1 MRTIDQYFDEFTS
14 VNGSNIGYP
23 VMYDYPENEPDP
35 ILDSYIQF
43 EDPEAER
50 VMVNA
55 FGKNGKITYRQAKN
69 VTDNTWIQTFGISI
83 TGAKNWKSIPTNTLL
98 KNISKFNEFKYFT
111 RLKNPFYITSDNK
124 LASFVNSSL
133 QEITYPDTMT
143 MVPRYS
149 CYNCTK
155 LTKVT
160 LGKNIKNLGSSC
172 FSDCT
177 NLTTIIGGENLQIVN
192 DYAFYNNTS
201 LTNISGLDVSK
212 LTNIGDYAFYN
223 TKLYSNFI
231 KNGVINLDS
240 IKGLRGTPISLYGE
254 TIPSDI
260 KHITLKLGK
269 NLNTI
274 INNLGG
280 YSNTFDVLQE
290 DTIILPIKYS
300 IDLDPE
306 NKYLILNKYDGYQV
320 LLLPLKEVIT
330 NTKNFQKINKAYK
343 PSTNM
348 DNLFACIGTG
358 LDENYPSIIKYPE
371 GIEMMMAGSNRSQLQ
386 ISDKLMTIVF
396 PESLKHIGDRFMQY
410 ANSVETLVFKSTEPP
425 LCNEIFMS
433 YNKNLTKVYVPKA
446 SIDKYKNNFKYILGN
461 KTNQQLLA
469 IEDMPE
475 DLKAKLL

>member
-43 EDPEAER
+43 EDPEAEK
-50 VMVNA
+50 VMANA
-55 FGKNGKITYRQAKN
+55 FGKNGKLTYRQAKN
-69 VTDNTWIQTFGISI
+69 ITDKTWIQTFGVSI
-83 TGAKNWKSIPTNTLL
+83 KGLYYTQILVDPF

-111 RLKNPFYITSDNK
+111 GLKNPFAITSDLK
-124 LASFVNSSL
+124 LAAFINSKSL
-133 QEITYPDTMT
+133 QEITFPDTITRVSKASFYMC
-143 MVPRYS
+143 S
-149 CYNCTK
+149 K
-155 LTKVT
+155 LNKVT
-160 LGKNIKNLGSSC
+160 LGKNIKIFDTNC
-172 FSDCT
+172 FYKCS

-192 DYAFYNNTS
+192 DYAFYEDTN

-212 LTNIGDYAFYN
+212 LTHIGDYAFFS
-223 TKLYSNFI
+223 TKLIPIFTKDGI
-231 KNGVINLDS
+231 INLDN
-240 IKGLRGTPISLYGE
+240 IIGLKGNPFDLDPSN
-254 TIPSDI
+254 IPNNI

-269 NLNTI
+269 NLNNI
-274 INNLGG
+274 INNNNG
-280 YSNTFDVLQE
+280 YSNIFKINGDLE
-290 DTIILPIKYS
+290 SYIKYS
-300 IDLDPE
+300 IELNPE
-306 NKYLILNKYDGYQV
+306 NKYLTLNKYDGYQV
-320 LLLPLKEVIT
+320 LLLPLKEVVT
-330 NTKNFQKINKAYK
+330 NTKKFQKINKAYV
-343 PSTNM
+343 PSSNT
-348 DNLFACIGTG
+348 DNLQVCMDTG

-371 GIEMMMAGSNRSQLQ
+371 GIEMMMAGSTRGIFQTT
-386 ISDKLMTIVF
+386 DKLMTIVF

-469 IEDMPE
+469 IEDMSE

>member
-14 VNGSNIGYP
+14 VSGSNIGYP

-55 FGKNGKITYRQAKN
+55 FGKNGKITYRQARN

-124 LASFVNSSL
+124 LASFINSSL

-160 LGKNIKNLGSSC
+160 LGKNIKNLGNAC

-192 DYAFYNNTS
+192 DYAFYNNPN

-212 LTNIGDYAFYN
+212 LTNIGDFAFYH
-223 TKLYSNFI
+223 TKVYSNFI
-231 KNGVINLDS
+231 KDGLINLEN
-240 IKGLRGTPISLYGE
+240 IKGLKNNPFLLDGA
-254 TIPSDI
+254 TIPKDI
-260 KHITLKLGK
+260 KHVTLKLGK

-274 INNLGG
+274 ISDYGG
-280 YSNTFDVLQE
+280 FSNIFQVFDE
-290 DTIILPIKYS
+290 DSSS
-300 IDLDPE
+300 IVKWSIELNPE
-306 NKYLILNKYDGYQV
+306 NKYLTLNKYDGYQV
-320 LLLPLKEVIT
+320 VLLPLKEVIT

-348 DNLFACIGTG
+348 DNLFACIDIG

-371 GIEMMMAGSNRSQLQ
+371 GIEMMMAGSTRSTFQTT
-386 ISDKLMTIVF
+386 DKLMTIVF

-410 ANSVETLVFKSTEPP
+410 ANYVETLVFKSTEPP

-433 YNKNLTKVYVPKA
+433 FNKNLTKVYVPKA

-469 IEDMPE
+469 IEDMSE

>member
-55 FGKNGKITYRQAKN
+55 FGKNGKITYRQARN

-160 LGKNIKNLGSSC
+160 LGKNIKNLGNSC

-192 DYAFYNNTS
+192 DYAFYNNHN
-201 LTNISGLDVSK
+201 LTNISRLDVSK
-212 LTNIGDYAFYN
+212 LTNIGDYAFYH
-223 TKLYSNFI
+223 TKVYSNFI
-231 KNGVINLDS
+231 KDGLINLEN
-240 IKGLRGTPISLYGE
+240 IKGLKNTSFSLEGT
-254 TIPSDI
+254 TIPKDI
-260 KHITLKLGK
+260 KHVTLKLGK

-274 INNLGG
+274 INDNGG
-280 YSNTFDVLQE
+280 YSNTFQVFDE
-290 DTIILPIKYS
+290 DSFSIIKWS
-300 IDLDPE
+300 IELNPE
-306 NKYLILNKYDGYQV
+306 NKYLTLNKYDGYQV

-348 DNLFACIGTG
+348 DNLFACIDTG

-371 GIEMMMAGSNRSQLQ
+371 GIEMMMAGSTRSIFQTT
-386 ISDKLMTIVF
+386 DKLMTIVF

-410 ANSVETLVFKSTEPP
+410 ANSVETLVFKSTDPP

-433 YNKNLTKVYVPKA
+433 FNKNLTKVYVPKA

-461 KTNQQLLA
+461 RTNQQLLA

>member
-14 VNGSNIGYP
+14 VSGSNIGYP

-55 FGKNGKITYRQAKN
+55 FGKNGKITYRQARN

-160 LGKNIKNLGSSC
+160 LGKNIKNLENSC

-192 DYAFYNNTS
+192 DWAFYNSPN

-212 LTNIGDYAFYN
+212 LTNIGDYAFYH
-223 TKLYSNFI
+223 TKVYSNFI
-231 KNGVINLDS
+231 KDGLINLEN
-240 IKGLRGTPISLYGE
+240 IKVLKNTPFFLDGA
-254 TIPSDI
+254 TIPKDI
-260 KHITLKLGK
+260 KHVTLKLGK

-274 INNLGG
+274 INDNGG
-280 YSNTFDVLQE
+280 FSTTFQVFDE
-290 DTIILPIKYS
+290 NSFS
-300 IDLDPE
+300 IVKWSIELNPE
-306 NKYLILNKYDGYQV
+306 NKYLTLNKYDGYQV

-348 DNLFACIGTG
+348 DNLFACIDTS

-371 GIEMMMAGSNRSQLQ
+371 GIEMMMAGSTRGIFQTT
-386 ISDKLMTIVF
+386 DKLMTIVF

-425 LCNEIFMS
+425 LCNEVFMS
-433 YNKNLTKVYVPKA
+433 FNKNLTKVYVPKA

-461 KTNQQLLA
+461 RTNQQLLA

>member
-55 FGKNGKITYRQAKN
+55 FGKNGKITYRQARN

-160 LGKNIKNLGSSC
+160 LGKNIKNLGNSC

-192 DYAFYNNTS
+192 DYAFYNNPN
-201 LTNISGLDVSK
+201 LTNISRLDVSK
-212 LTNIGDYAFYN
+212 LTNIGDYAFYH
-223 TKLYSNFI
+223 TKVYSNFI
-231 KNGVINLDS
+231 KDGLINLEN
-240 IKGLRGTPISLYGE
+240 IKGLKNTSFILEGA
-254 TIPSDI
+254 TIPKDI
-260 KHITLKLGK
+260 KHVTLKLGK

-274 INNLGG
+274 INDNGG
-280 YSNTFDVLQE
+280 YSNTFQVFDE
-290 DTIILPIKYS
+290 DSFSFIKWS
-300 IDLDPE
+300 IELNPE
-306 NKYLILNKYDGYQV
+306 NKYLTLNKYDGYQV

-371 GIEMMMAGSNRSQLQ
+371 GIEMMMAGSTRSIFQTT
-386 ISDKLMTIVF
+386 DKLMTIVF

-461 KTNQQLLA
+461 RTNQQLLA

>member
-23 VMYDYPENEPDP
+23 VMYNYPENEPDP

-192 DYAFYNNTS
+192 DYAFYNNS
-201 LTNISGLDVSK
+201 NLTNISRLDVSK
-212 LTNIGDYAFYN
+212 LTNIGDYAFYH
-223 TKLYSNFI
+223 TKVYSNFI
-231 KNGVINLDS
+231 KDGLINLEN
-240 IKGLRGTPISLYGE
+240 IKGLKNTSFSLEGT
-254 TIPSDI
+254 TIPKDI
-260 KHITLKLGK
+260 KHVTLKLGK

-274 INNLGG
+274 INDNGG
-280 YSNTFDVLQE
+280 YSNTFQVFDE
-290 DTIILPIKYS
+290 DSLSIIKWS
-300 IDLDPE
+300 IELNPE
-306 NKYLILNKYDGYQV
+306 NKYLTLNKYDGYQV

-348 DNLFACIGTG
+348 DNLFACIDTG

-371 GIEMMMAGSNRSQLQ
+371 GIEMMMAGSTRCIFQTT
-386 ISDKLMTIVF
+386 DKLMTIVF

-461 KTNQQLLA
+461 RTNQQLLA

>member
-14 VNGSNIGYP
+14 VSGSNIGYP

-43 EDPEAER
+43 EDPEAEK
-50 VMVNA
+50 VMANA
-55 FGKNGKITYRQAKN
+55 FGKNGKITYRQARN

-149 CYNCTK
+149 CYNCKK

-160 LGKNIKNLGSSC
+160 LGKNIKNLGNSC

-192 DYAFYNNTS
+192 DYAFYNTN

-212 LTNIGDYAFYN
+212 LTNIGDYAFSN
-223 TKLYSNFI
+223 TKLYSNFTKDGI
-231 KNGVINLDS
+231 INLDN
-240 IKGLRGTPISLYGE
+240 IIGLKGTPFDLDPSN
-254 TIPSDI
+254 IPNNI

-274 INNLGG
+274 INDNGG
-280 YSNTFDVLQE
+280 YSNTFQVFDE
-290 DTIILPIKYS
+290 DSSSFVKWS
-300 IDLDPE
+300 IELNPE
-306 NKYLILNKYDGYQV
+306 NKYLTLNKYDGYQV

-348 DNLFACIGTG
+348 DNLFTCIGTG

-371 GIEMMMAGSNRSQLQ
+371 GIEMMMAGSTRSHFQNT
-386 ISDKLMTIVF
+386 DKLMTIVF

-425 LCNEIFMS
+425 LCNEIFIS

-461 KTNQQLLA
+461 RTNQQLLA

>member
-55 FGKNGKITYRQAKN
+55 FGKNGKITYRQARN
-69 VTDNTWIQTFGISI
+69 VTDNTWIQAFGVSVKGATSWSKIS
-83 TGAKNWKSIPTNTLL
+83 TDTL

-111 RLKNPFYITSDNK
+111 RLKNPFQVTSDNK

-160 LGKNIKNLGSSC
+160 LGKNINNLGNSC
-172 FSDCT
+172 FSGCSK
-177 NLTTIIGGENLQIVN
+177 LTTIIGGENLRIVN

-290 DTIILPIKYS
+290 DTIRLPIKYS

-348 DNLFACIGTG
+348 DNLYVCMGTG
-358 LDENYPSIIKYPE
+358 LDENYPSVIKYPE
-371 GIEMMMAGSNRSQLQ
+371 GIEMMMTGSNRSQLQ

-425 LCNEIFMS
+425 LCNEVFMS
-433 YNKNLTKVYVPKA
+433 FDKNLTKVYVPKA

>member
-55 FGKNGKITYRQAKN
+55 FGKNGKITYRQARN

-111 RLKNPFYITSDNK
+111 GLKNPFAVTSDLK
-124 LASFVNSSL
+124 LAAFINSKSL
-133 QEITYPDTMT
+133 EEITFPDTITRVAKASFYMC
-143 MVPRYS
+143 S
-149 CYNCTK
+149 K
-155 LTKVT
+155 LNKIT
-160 LGKNIKNLGSSC
+160 LGKNIKIFDPNC
-172 FSDCT
+172 FYKCS

-192 DYAFYNNTS
+192 DYAFYEDTN

-212 LTNIGDYAFYN
+212 LTHIGDYAFFN
-223 TKLYSNFI
+223 TKLVPSFTKDGI
-231 KNGVINLDS
+231 INLDN
-240 IKGLRGTPISLYGE
+240 IIGLKGTPFDLDPSN
-254 TIPSDI
+254 IPNNI

-269 NLNTI
+269 NLNNI
-274 INNLGG
+274 INNNNG
-280 YSNTFDVLQE
+280 YSNIFKVNGDSE
-290 DTIILPIKYS
+290 SFIKYS
-300 IDLDPE
+300 IELNPE
-306 NKYLILNKYDGYQV
+306 NKYLTLNKYDGYQV

-343 PSTNM
+343 PSTNT
-348 DNLFACIGTG
+348 DNLYVCMDTG
-358 LDENYPSIIKYPE
+358 LDENYPSVIKYPE
-371 GIEMMMAGSNRSQLQ
+371 GIEMMMAGSTRGVFQTT
-386 ISDKLMTIVF
+386 DKLMTIVF

-425 LCNEIFMS
+425 LCNEVFMS
-433 YNKNLTKVYVPKA
+433 FNKNLTKVYVPKA

-461 KTNQQLLA
+461 RTNQQLLA

>member
-55 FGKNGKITYRQAKN
+55 FGKNGKITYRQARN

-83 TGAKNWKSIPTNTLL
+83 TGAKNWNSVPTNTLL

-149 CYNCTK
+149 CYKCTK

-160 LGKNIKNLGSSC
+160 LGKNIKNLGNSC

-177 NLTTIIGGENLQIVN
+177 NLTTIIGGENLQIVD
-192 DYAFYNNTS
+192 DYAFYNSPN
-201 LTNISGLDVSK
+201 LTNISRLDVSK
-212 LTNIGDYAFYN
+212 LTNIGDYAFYH
-223 TKLYSNFI
+223 TKVYFNFI
-231 KNGVINLDS
+231 KDGLINLEN
-240 IKGLRGTPISLYGE
+240 IKGLKNTPFFLDGA
-254 TIPSDI
+254 TIPKDI
-260 KHITLKLGK
+260 KHVTLKLGK

-274 INNLGG
+274 INNNGG
-280 YSNTFDVLQE
+280 FSTTFQVFDE
-290 DTIILPIKYS
+290 DSSS
-300 IDLDPE
+300 IVKWSIELNPE
-306 NKYLILNKYDGYQV
+306 NKYFTLNKYDGYQV

-348 DNLFACIGTG
+348 DNLFACIDIG

-371 GIEMMMAGSNRSQLQ
+371 GIEMMMAGSTRSIFQNT
-386 ISDKLMTIVF
+386 DKLMTIVF

-433 YNKNLTKVYVPKA
+433 YNNLTKVYVPKA

-461 KTNQQLLA
+461 NTNQQLLA

>member
-55 FGKNGKITYRQAKN
+55 FGKNGKITYRQARN

-160 LGKNIKNLGSSC
+160 LGKNIKNLGNSC

-192 DYAFYNNTS
+192 DYAFYNNPN
-201 LTNISGLDVSK
+201 LTNISRLDVSK
-212 LTNIGDYAFYN
+212 LTNIGDYAFYR
-223 TKLYSNFI
+223 TKVYSNFI
-231 KNGVINLDS
+231 KDGLINLEN
-240 IKGLRGTPISLYGE
+240 IKGLKNTSFTLEGA
-254 TIPSDI
+254 TIPKDI
-260 KHITLKLGK
+260 KHVTLKLGK

-274 INNLGG
+274 INDNGG
-280 YSNTFDVLQE
+280 YSNTFQVFDE
-290 DTIILPIKYS
+290 DSFSFIKWS
-300 IDLDPE
+300 IELNPE
-306 NKYLILNKYDGYQV
+306 NKYLTLNKYDGYQV

-371 GIEMMMAGSNRSQLQ
+371 GIEMMMAGSTRSIFQTT
-386 ISDKLMTIVF
+386 DKLMTIVF

-425 LCNEIFMS
+425 LCNEIFVS

-461 KTNQQLLA
+461 RTNQQLLA

>member
-1 MRTIDQYFDEFTS
+1 MRTIGQYFDEFTS

-55 FGKNGKITYRQAKN
+55 FGKNGKITYRQARN
-69 VTDNTWIQTFGISI
+69 VTDNTWIQTFGVSVKRATSWSKIS
-83 TGAKNWKSIPTNTLL
+83 TDTL

-111 RLKNPFYITSDNK
+111 RLKNPFQVTSDNK

-160 LGKNIKNLGSSC
+160 LGKNINNLGNSC
-172 FSDCT
+172 FSGCSK
-177 NLTTIIGGENLQIVN
+177 LTTIIGGENLRIVN

-240 IKGLRGTPISLYGE
+240 IKGLRGTPISLYGG

-290 DTIILPIKYS
+290 DTISLPIKYS

-425 LCNEIFMS
+425 LCNEVFMS
-433 YNKNLTKVYVPKA
+433 FNKNLTKVYVPKA

-461 KTNQQLLA
+461 RTNQQLLA

>member
-43 EDPEAER
+43 EDPEAEK

-55 FGKNGKITYRQAKN
+55 FGKNGKLTYRQAKN
-69 VTDNTWIQTFGISI
+69 ITDKTWIQTFGVSVKGLNFIQVLVD
-83 TGAKNWKSIPTNTLL
+83 PF

-111 RLKNPFYITSDNK
+111 GLKNPFAVTSDLK
-124 LASFVNSSL
+124 LAAFINSKSL
-133 QEITYPDTMT
+133 EEITFPDTITRVAKASFYMC
-143 MVPRYS
+143 S
-149 CYNCTK
+149 K
-155 LTKVT
+155 LNKVT
-160 LGKNIKNLGSSC
+160 LGKNIKIFDSNC
-172 FSDCT
+172 FYTCS

-192 DYAFYNNTS
+192 DYAFYNNPN
-201 LTNISGLDVSK
+201 LTNISRLDVSK
-212 LTNIGDYAFYN
+212 LTNIGNYAFYR
-223 TKLYSNFI
+223 TKVYSNFI
-231 KNGVINLDS
+231 KDGLINLEN
-240 IKGLRGTPISLYGE
+240 IKGLKNTSFQLDGA
-254 TIPSDI
+254 TIPKDI
-260 KHITLKLGK
+260 KHVTLKLGK

-274 INNLGG
+274 INDNGG
-280 YSNTFDVLQE
+280 YSNTFQVFDEESSL
-290 DTIILPIKYS
+290 IKWS
-300 IDLDPE
+300 IELNPE
-306 NKYLILNKYDGYQV
+306 NKYLTLNKYDGYQV

-348 DNLFACIGTG
+348 DNLFACIDTG

-371 GIEMMMAGSNRSQLQ
+371 GIEMMMAGSTRSIFQTT
-386 ISDKLMTIVF
+386 DKLMTIVF

-425 LCNEIFMS
+425 LCNEVFMS
-433 YNKNLTKVYVPKA
+433 FNKNLTKVYVPKA
-446 SIDKYKNNFKYILGN
+446 SIDKCKNNFKYILGN
-461 KTNQQLLA
+461 RTNQQLLA

>member
-14 VNGSNIGYP
+14 VSGSNIGYP

-43 EDPEAER
+43 EDPEAEK
-50 VMVNA
+50 VMANA
-55 FGKNGKITYRQAKN
+55 FGKNGKITYRQARN

-83 TGAKNWKSIPTNTLL
+83 TGAKNWNSIPTNTLL

-111 RLKNPFYITSDNK
+111 RLKNPFYVTSDYK

-149 CYNCTK
+149 CYSCTK

-192 DYAFYNNTS
+192 DYAFYNNTN

-212 LTNIGDYAFYN
+212 LTSIGDYAFYH
-223 TKLYSNFI
+223 TKVYSNFI
-231 KNGVINLDS
+231 KDGLINLEN
-240 IKGLRGTPISLYGE
+240 IKSLKNTPFWLEGA
-254 TIPSDI
+254 TIP
-260 KHITLKLGK
+260 
-269 NLNTI
+269 
-274 INNLGG
+274 
-280 YSNTFDVLQE
+280 NTFQVFDE
-290 DTIILPIKYS
+290 DSFS
-300 IDLDPE
+300 IVKWSIELNPE
-306 NKYLILNKYDGYQV
+306 NKYLTLNKYDGYQV

-371 GIEMMMAGSNRSQLQ
+371 GIEMMMTGSTRSSFQTT
-386 ISDKLMTIVF
+386 DKLMTIVF

-410 ANSVETLVFKSTEPP
+410 SDSVETLVFKSTDPP
-425 LCNEIFMS
+425 LCNEVFMS
-433 YNKNLTKVYVPKA
+433 FNKNLTKVYVPKA

-461 KTNQQLLA
+461 RTNQQLLA

>member
-14 VNGSNIGYP
+14 VSGSNIGYP

-43 EDPEAER
+43 EDPEAEK
-50 VMVNA
+50 VMANA

-149 CYNCTK
+149 CYNCKK

-160 LGKNIKNLGSSC
+160 LGKNIKNLGNSC

-192 DYAFYNNTS
+192 DYAFYNTN

-212 LTNIGDYAFYN
+212 LTNIGDYAFSN

-231 KNGVINLDS
+231 KDGIINLEN
-240 IKGLRGTPISLYGE
+240 IKGLKNTSFNLAGDN
-254 TIPSDI
+254 IPKDI
-260 KHITLKLGK
+260 KHVTLKLGK

-274 INNLGG
+274 INDNGG
-280 YSNTFDVLQE
+280 YSNTFQVFDE
-290 DTIILPIKYS
+290 DSSSFVKWS
-300 IDLDPE
+300 IELNPE
-306 NKYLILNKYDGYQV
+306 NKYLTLNKYDGYQV

-348 DNLFACIGTG
+348 DNLYVCMDTG
-358 LDENYPSIIKYPE
+358 LDENYPSVIKYPE
-371 GIEMMMAGSNRSQLQ
+371 GIEMMMAGSTRNIFQTT
-386 ISDKLMTIVF
+386 DKLMTIVF

-425 LCNEIFMS
+425 LCNEVFMTF
-433 YNKNLTKVYVPKA
+433 NNNLTKVYVPKA

-461 KTNQQLLA
+461 ITNQQLLA

>member
-14 VNGSNIGYP
+14 VSGSNIGYP

-69 VTDNTWIQTFGISI
+69 ITDKTWIQTFGVSVKGLNFIQI
-83 TGAKNWKSIPTNTLL
+83 LVDPF

-111 RLKNPFYITSDNK
+111 GLKNPFAVTSDLK
-124 LASFVNSSL
+124 LAAFINSKSL
-133 QEITYPDTMT
+133 QEITFPDTITRVSKSSFYMC
-143 MVPRYS
+143 S
-149 CYNCTK
+149 K
-155 LTKVT
+155 LNKVT
-160 LGKNIKNLGSSC
+160 LGKNIKIFDSNC
-172 FSDCT
+172 FYKCS

-192 DYAFYNNTS
+192 DYAFFKDTN

-212 LTNIGDYAFYN
+212 LTHIGDYAFAS
-223 TKLYSNFI
+223 TKLFPSFTKDGI
-231 KNGVINLDS
+231 INLDN
-240 IKGLRGTPISLYGE
+240 IIGLKGTPFDLDSSN
-254 TIPSDI
+254 IPNNI

-269 NLNTI
+269 NLNNI
-274 INNLGG
+274 INNNNG
-280 YSNTFDVLQE
+280 YSNIFNVNVDSE
-290 DTIILPIKYS
+290 SSIIKYS
-300 IDLDPE
+300 IELNPE
-306 NKYLILNKYDGYQV
+306 NKYLTLNKYDGYQV
-320 LLLPLKEVIT
+320 LLLPLKEVVT
-330 NTKNFQKINKAYK
+330 NTKNFQKINKAYV
-343 PSTNM
+343 PSSNT
-348 DNLFACIGTG
+348 DNLWVCMDTG
-358 LDENYPSIIKYPE
+358 LDENYPSVIKYPE
-371 GIEMMMAGSNRSQLQ
+371 GIEMMMAGSTRGAFNTT
-386 ISDKLMTIVF
+386 DKLMTIVF

-425 LCNEIFMS
+425 LCNEVFMS
-433 YNKNLTKVYVPKA
+433 FNKNLTKVYVPKA

-461 KTNQQLLA
+461 RTKQQLLA

>member
-14 VNGSNIGYP
+14 VSGSNIGYP
-23 VMYDYPENEPDP
+23 VMYDYPENEQDP
-35 ILDSYIQF
+35 ILDFYIQF

-50 VMVNA
+50 VMANA

-83 TGAKNWKSIPTNTLL
+83 TGAKNWKLIPTNTLL

-160 LGKNIKNLGSSC
+160 LGKNIKNLGNSC

-192 DYAFYNNTS
+192 DYAFYNNPN
-201 LTNISGLDVSK
+201 LTNISRLDVSK
-212 LTNIGDYAFYN
+212 LTNIGDYAFSH
-223 TKLYSNFI
+223 TKVYSNFI
-231 KNGVINLDS
+231 KDGLINLEN
-240 IKGLRGTPISLYGE
+240 IKGLKNTPFILEGT
-254 TIPSDI
+254 TIPKDI
-260 KHITLKLGK
+260 KHVTLKLGK

-274 INNLGG
+274 INDNGG
-280 YSNTFDVLQE
+280 YSNTFQVFDGDSLS
-290 DTIILPIKYS
+290 IIKWS
-300 IDLDPE
+300 IELNPE
-306 NKYLILNKYDGYQV
+306 NKYLTLNKYDGYQV

-348 DNLFACIGTG
+348 DNLFACIDTG

-371 GIEMMMAGSNRSQLQ
+371 GIEMMMAGSTRSIFQTT
-386 ISDKLMTIVF
+386 DKLMTIVF

-425 LCNEIFMS
+425 LCNEVFMS
-433 YNKNLTKVYVPKA
+433 FNKNLTKVYVPKA

-461 KTNQQLLA
+461 RTNQQLLA

>member
-14 VNGSNIGYP
+14 VSGSNIGYP

-43 EDPEAER
+43 EDPEAEK
-50 VMVNA
+50 VMANA

-160 LGKNIKNLGSSC
+160 LGKNIKNLGNSC

-192 DYAFYNNTS
+192 DYAFYNNPN
-201 LTNISGLDVSK
+201 LTNISRLDVSK
-212 LTNIGDYAFYN
+212 LTNIGDYAFYH
-223 TKLYSNFI
+223 TKVYSNFI
-231 KNGVINLDS
+231 KDGLINLEN
-240 IKGLRGTPISLYGE
+240 IKGLKNTSFSLEGA
-254 TIPSDI
+254 TIPKDI
-260 KHITLKLGK
+260 KHVTLKLGK

-274 INNLGG
+274 INDNGG
-280 YSNTFDVLQE
+280 YSNTFQVFDE
-290 DTIILPIKYS
+290 DSFSIIKWS
-300 IDLDPE
+300 IELNPE
-306 NKYLILNKYDGYQV
+306 NKYLTLNKYDGYQV

-348 DNLFACIGTG
+348 DNLFACIDTG

-371 GIEMMMAGSNRSQLQ
+371 GIEMMMAGSTRGIFQTT
-386 ISDKLMTIVF
+386 DKLMTIVF

-433 YNKNLTKVYVPKA
+433 FNNNLTKVYVPKA

-461 KTNQQLLA
+461 ITNQQLLA

>member
-14 VNGSNIGYP
+14 VSGSNIGYP

-55 FGKNGKITYRQAKN
+55 FGKNGKITYRQARN

-83 TGAKNWKSIPTNTLL
+83 TGVKNWKSIPTNTLL

-160 LGKNIKNLGSSC
+160 LGKNIKNLGNSC

-192 DYAFYNNTS
+192 DYAFYENTN

-212 LTNIGDYAFYN
+212 LTHIGDYAFYN
-223 TKLYSNFI
+223 TKLFPSFTKDGI
-231 KNGVINLDS
+231 INLDN
-240 IKGLRGTPISLYGE
+240 IIGLKGTPFALD
-254 TIPSDI
+254 PSNILNNI

-269 NLNTI
+269 NLNNI
-274 INNLGG
+274 INNDNG
-280 YSNTFDVLQE
+280 YSNIFE
-290 DTIILPIKYS
+290 IHRYEESFIKHS
-300 IDLDPE
+300 IELNPE
-306 NKYLILNKYDGYQV
+306 NKYLTLNKYDGYQV

-348 DNLFACIGTG
+348 DNLYVCMDTG
-358 LDENYPSIIKYPE
+358 LDENYPSVIKYPE
-371 GIEMMMAGSNRSQLQ
+371 GIEMMMAGGTRSAFQTT
-386 ISDKLMTIVF
+386 DKLMTIVF

-425 LCNEIFMS
+425 LCNEVFMS
-433 YNKNLTKVYVPKA
+433 FNKNLTKVYVPKA

-461 KTNQQLLA
+461 RTNQQLLA

>member
-14 VNGSNIGYP
+14 VSGSNIGYP
-23 VMYDYPENEPDP
+23 VMYDYPENEQDP
-35 ILDSYIQF
+35 ILDFYIQF

-50 VMVNA
+50 VMANA

-83 TGAKNWKSIPTNTLL
+83 TGAKNWKLIPTNTLL

-160 LGKNIKNLGSSC
+160 LGKNIKNLGNSC

-192 DYAFYNNTS
+192 DYAFYNNPN
-201 LTNISGLDVSK
+201 LTNISRLDVSK
-212 LTNIGDYAFYN
+212 LTNIGDYAFSH
-223 TKLYSNFI
+223 TKVYSNFI
-231 KNGVINLDS
+231 KDGLINLEN
-240 IKGLRGTPISLYGE
+240 IKGLKNTPFILEGT
-254 TIPSDI
+254 TIPKDI
-260 KHITLKLGK
+260 KHVTLKLGK

-274 INNLGG
+274 INDNGG
-280 YSNTFDVLQE
+280 YSNTFQVFDE
-290 DTIILPIKYS
+290 DSFSIIKWS
-300 IDLDPE
+300 IELNPE
-306 NKYLILNKYDGYQV
+306 NKYLTLNKYDGYQV

-371 GIEMMMAGSNRSQLQ
+371 GIEMMMAGSTRSIFQTT
-386 ISDKLMTIVF
+386 DKLMTIVF

-433 YNKNLTKVYVPKA
+433 FNKNLTKVYVPKA

-461 KTNQQLLA
+461 RTNQQLLA

>member
-55 FGKNGKITYRQAKN
+55 FGKNGKITYRQARN

-160 LGKNIKNLGSSC
+160 LGKNIKNLGNSC

-192 DYAFYNNTS
+192 DYAFYNNLN
-201 LTNISGLDVSK
+201 LTNISRLDVSK
-212 LTNIGDYAFYN
+212 LTNIGDYAFYH
-223 TKLYSNFI
+223 TKVYSNFI
-231 KNGVINLDS
+231 KDGLINLEN
-240 IKGLRGTPISLYGE
+240 IKGLKNTSFFLEGA
-254 TIPSDI
+254 TIPKDI
-260 KHITLKLGK
+260 KHVTLKLGK
-269 NLNTI
+269 NLNKI
-274 INNLGG
+274 INDNGG
-280 YSNTFDVLQE
+280 YSNTFQVFDE
-290 DTIILPIKYS
+290 DSSSIIKWS
-300 IDLDPE
+300 IELNPE
-306 NKYLILNKYDGYQV
+306 NKYLTLNKYDGYQV

-348 DNLFACIGTG
+348 DNLFACIDIG

-371 GIEMMMAGSNRSQLQ
+371 GIEMMIAGSTRSIFQNT
-386 ISDKLMTIVF
+386 DKLMTIVF

-425 LCNEIFMS
+425 LCNEVFMS
-433 YNKNLTKVYVPKA
+433 YDKNLTKVYVPKA

>member
-43 EDPEAER
+43 EDPEAEK

-149 CYNCTK
+149 CYNCKK

-160 LGKNIKNLGSSC
+160 LGKNIKNLGNSC

-192 DYAFYNNTS
+192 DYAFYNNPN

-212 LTNIGDYAFYN
+212 LTNIGDYAFYH
-223 TKLYSNFI
+223 TKVYSNFI
-231 KNGVINLDS
+231 KDGLINLEN
-240 IKGLRGTPISLYGE
+240 IKGLKNTSFCLDGD
-254 TIPSDI
+254 TIPKDI
-260 KHITLKLGK
+260 KHVTLKLGK

-274 INNLGG
+274 INDNGG
-280 YSNTFDVLQE
+280 YSNTFQIFDE
-290 DTIILPIKYS
+290 DSSS
-300 IDLDPE
+300 IVKWSIELNPE
-306 NKYLILNKYDGYQV
+306 NKYLTLNKYDGYQV

-330 NTKNFQKINKAYK
+330 NTKNFQKINKAYV
-343 PSTNM
+343 PSSNT
-348 DNLFACIGTG
+348 DNLQVCMDTG
-358 LDENYPSIIKYPE
+358 LDENYPSVIKYPE
-371 GIEMMMAGSNRSQLQ
+371 GIEMMMAGSTRSTFKTT
-386 ISDKLMTIVF
+386 DKLMTIVF

-425 LCNEIFMS
+425 LCNEVFMS
-433 YNKNLTKVYVPKA
+433 FNKNLTKVYVPKA

-461 KTNQQLLA
+461 RTNQQLLA

>member
-43 EDPEAER
+43 EDPEAEKA
-50 VMVNA
+50 MVNA
-55 FGKNGKITYRQAKN
+55 FGKNGKITYRQARN

-172 FSDCT
+172 FTGCT

-192 DYAFYNNTS
+192 DYVFYNNHN

-212 LTNIGDYAFYN
+212 LTNIGDYAFYH
-223 TKLYSNFI
+223 TKVYSNFI
-231 KNGVINLDS
+231 KDGLINLEN
-240 IKGLRGTPISLYGE
+240 IKGLKNTSFSLEGS
-254 TIPSDI
+254 TIPKDI
-260 KHITLKLGK
+260 KHVTLKLGK

-274 INNLGG
+274 INDNGG
-280 YSNTFDVLQE
+280 YSNTFQVFDE
-290 DTIILPIKYS
+290 DSFS
-300 IDLDPE
+300 IVKWSIELNPE
-306 NKYLILNKYDGYQV
+306 NKYLTLNKYDGYQV

-348 DNLFACIGTG
+348 DNLFACIDTG

-371 GIEMMMAGSNRSQLQ
+371 GIEMMMAGSTRSIFQTT
-386 ISDKLMTIVF
+386 DKLMTIVF

-425 LCNEIFMS
+425 LCNEVFMS
-433 YNKNLTKVYVPKA
+433 FNKNLTKVYVPKA

>member
-55 FGKNGKITYRQAKN
+55 FGKNGKITYRQARN

-160 LGKNIKNLGSSC
+160 LGKNIKNLGNSC

-192 DYAFYNNTS
+192 DYAFYNNPN
-201 LTNISGLDVSK
+201 LTNISRLDVSK
-212 LTNIGDYAFYN
+212 LTNIGDYAFYH
-223 TKLYSNFI
+223 TKVYSNFI
-231 KNGVINLDS
+231 KDGLINLEN
-240 IKGLRGTPISLYGE
+240 IKGLKNTSFSLEGT
-254 TIPSDI
+254 TIPKDI
-260 KHITLKLGK
+260 KHVTLKLGK

-274 INNLGG
+274 INDNGG
-280 YSNTFDVLQE
+280 YSNTFQVFDE
-290 DTIILPIKYS
+290 DSFSIIKWS
-300 IDLDPE
+300 IELNPE
-306 NKYLILNKYDGYQV
+306 NKYLTLNKYNGYQV

-330 NTKNFQKINKAYK
+330 NTKNFQKINKAYV
-343 PSTNM
+343 PSSNT
-348 DNLFACIGTG
+348 DNLQVCMDTG
-358 LDENYPSIIKYPE
+358 LDENYPSVIKYPE
-371 GIEMMMAGSNRSQLQ
+371 GIEMMMAGSTRGIFQTT
-386 ISDKLMTIVF
+386 DKLMTIVF

-433 YNKNLTKVYVPKA
+433 FNKNLTKVYVPKA

-461 KTNQQLLA
+461 RTNQQLLA

>member
-43 EDPEAER
+43 EDPEAEK

-149 CYNCTK
+149 CYNCKK

-160 LGKNIKNLGSSC
+160 LGKNIKNLGNSC

-192 DYAFYNNTS
+192 DYAFYNNS
-201 LTNISGLDVSK
+201 NLTNISGLDVSK
-212 LTNIGDYAFYN
+212 LTNIGDYAFYH
-223 TKLYSNFI
+223 TKVYSNFI
-231 KNGVINLDS
+231 KDGLINLEN
-240 IKGLRGTPISLYGE
+240 IKGLKNTPFCLDGA
-254 TIPSDI
+254 TIPKDI
-260 KHITLKLGK
+260 KHVTLKLGK

-274 INNLGG
+274 INDNSG
-280 YSNTFDVLQE
+280 YSNTFQVFDE
-290 DTIILPIKYS
+290 DSSS
-300 IDLDPE
+300 IVKWSIELNPE
-306 NKYLILNKYDGYQV
+306 NKYLTLNKYDGYQV

-330 NTKNFQKINKAYK
+330 NTKNFQKINKAYV
-343 PSTNM
+343 PSSNT
-348 DNLFACIGTG
+348 DNLQVCMDTG
-358 LDENYPSIIKYPE
+358 LDENYPSVIKYPE
-371 GIEMMMAGSNRSQLQ
+371 GIEMMMAGSTRCIFQTT
-386 ISDKLMTIVF
+386 DKLMTIVF

-461 KTNQQLLA
+461 RTNQQLLA

>member
-55 FGKNGKITYRQAKN
+55 FGKNGKITYRQARN

-83 TGAKNWKSIPTNTLL
+83 TGAKNWESIPTNTLL

-160 LGKNIKNLGSSC
+160 LGKNINNLGNSC
-172 FSDCT
+172 FSGCT

-192 DYAFYNNTS
+192 DYAFYNNTN

-212 LTNIGDYAFYN
+212 LTNIGDYAFYH
-223 TKLYSNFI
+223 TKVYSNFI
-231 KNGVINLDS
+231 KDGLINLEN
-240 IKGLRGTPISLYGE
+240 IKGLKNTPFYLDRDA
-254 TIPSDI
+254 IPKDI
-260 KHITLKLGK
+260 KHVTLKLGK

-274 INNLGG
+274 IKNTGGFSNNFQV
-280 YSNTFDVLQE
+280 FDGDSFV
-290 DTIILPIKYS
+290 KWS
-300 IDLDPE
+300 IELNPE
-306 NKYLILNKYDGYQV
+306 NKYLTLNKYDGYQV

-330 NTKNFQKINKAYK
+330 NTKNFQKINKEYK

-348 DNLFACIGTG
+348 DNLFACMSTG

-371 GIEMMMAGSNRSQLQ
+371 GIEMMMVGSTRGIFQ
-386 ISDKLMTIVF
+386 ITDKLMTIVF

-433 YNKNLTKVYVPKA
+433 FNKNLTKVYVPKA
-446 SIDKYKNNFKYILGN
+446 SIDKYKNNFKYILGK

>member
-55 FGKNGKITYRQAKN
+55 FGKNGKITYRQARN

-160 LGKNIKNLGSSC
+160 LGKNIKNLGNSC

-192 DYAFYNNTS
+192 DYAFYNNS
-201 LTNISGLDVSK
+201 NLTNISGLDVSK
-212 LTNIGDYAFYN
+212 LTNIGDYAFYT
-223 TKLYSNFI
+223 TKVYSNFI
-231 KNGVINLDS
+231 KDGLINLEN
-240 IKGLRGTPISLYGE
+240 IKGLKNTSFSLNGT
-254 TIPSDI
+254 TIPKDI
-260 KHITLKLGK
+260 KHVTLKLGK

-274 INNLGG
+274 INDNGG
-280 YSNTFDVLQE
+280 YSNTFQVFDE
-290 DTIILPIKYS
+290 DSFSIIKWS
-300 IDLDPE
+300 IELNPE
-306 NKYLILNKYDGYQV
+306 NKYLTLNKYDGYQV

-348 DNLFACIGTG
+348 DNLFACIDTG

-371 GIEMMMAGSNRSQLQ
+371 GIEMMIAGSTRSIFQTT
-386 ISDKLMTIVF
+386 DKLMTIVF

-433 YNKNLTKVYVPKA
+433 FNKNLTKVYVPKA

-461 KTNQQLLA
+461 RTNQQLLA

>member
-14 VNGSNIGYP
+14 VSGSNIGYP

-43 EDPEAER
+43 EDPEAEK
-50 VMVNA
+50 VMANA

-124 LASFVNSSL
+124 LASFINSSL

-160 LGKNIKNLGSSC
+160 LGKNIKNLGNSC

-192 DYAFYNNTS
+192 DYAFCNNTN

-212 LTNIGDYAFYN
+212 LTNIGDFAFYH
-223 TKLYSNFI
+223 TKVYSNFI
-231 KNGVINLDS
+231 KDGLINLEN
-240 IKGLRGTPISLYGE
+240 IKGLKNTPFTLEGS
-254 TIPSDI
+254 TIPKDI
-260 KHITLKLGK
+260 KHVTLKLGK

-274 INNLGG
+274 INDNGG
-280 YSNTFDVLQE
+280 FSNTFLVFDE
-290 DTIILPIKYS
+290 DSYS
-300 IDLDPE
+300 IIKWSIELNPE
-306 NKYLILNKYDGYQV
+306 NKYLTLNKYDGYQV

-371 GIEMMMAGSNRSQLQ
+371 GIEMMIAGSTRSIFQNT
-386 ISDKLMTIVF
+386 DKLMTIVF

-410 ANSVETLVFKSTEPP
+410 SNSVETLVFKSTEPP

-461 KTNQQLLA
+461 KINQQLLA

>member
-43 EDPEAER
+43 EDPEAEK

-55 FGKNGKITYRQAKN
+55 FGKNGKITYRQARN
-69 VTDNTWIQTFGISI
+69 VTDNTWIQTFGVSVKGLNFTQILVD
-83 TGAKNWKSIPTNTLL
+83 PF

-111 RLKNPFYITSDNK
+111 GLKNPFAVTSDLK
-124 LASFVNSSL
+124 LAAFINSKSL
-133 QEITYPDTMT
+133 EEITFPDTITRVSKASFYMC
-143 MVPRYS
+143 S
-149 CYNCTK
+149 K
-155 LTKVT
+155 LNKIT
-160 LGKNIKNLGSSC
+160 LGKNIKIFDPNC
-172 FSDCT
+172 FYKCS

-192 DYAFYNNTS
+192 DYAFYEDTN

-212 LTNIGDYAFYN
+212 LTHIGDYAFSS
-223 TKLYSNFI
+223 TKLLFPSFTKDGI
-231 KNGVINLDS
+231 INLDS
-240 IKGLRGTPISLYGE
+240 IIGLKGTPFDLDPSN
-254 TIPSDI
+254 IPNNI

-269 NLNTI
+269 NLNNI
-274 INNLGG
+274 INNNNG
-280 YSNTFDVLQE
+280 YSNIFKVNGDLE
-290 DTIILPIKYS
+290 SSIKYS
-300 IDLDPE
+300 IELNPE
-306 NKYLILNKYDGYQV
+306 NKYLTLNKYDGYQV
-320 LLLPLKEVIT
+320 LLLPLKEVVT
-330 NTKNFQKINKAYK
+330 NTKKFQKINKAYV
-343 PSTNM
+343 PSTNT
-348 DNLFACIGTG
+348 DNLYVCMDTG
-358 LDENYPSIIKYPE
+358 LDENYPSVIKYPE
-371 GIEMMMAGSNRSQLQ
+371 GIEMMMAGGTRGVFQTT
-386 ISDKLMTIVF
+386 DKLMTIVF